1 MIEEQEEMLSECLQ
15 AGDTKKALVRRL
27 IHNMRRQLD
36 GLERILLEAETLE
49 PEELEALLKGA
60 RLENQTVQSRFVDG
74 VFNGEEMIGE
84 DGQVYSVPHNYA
96 SKSKLVEGDLL
107 RLIIADGGKFIFKQ
121 KGPIE
126 RERTVGMLVREE
138 QTDGWCVVADGRKF
152 CVLPAAV
159 SFHRGEAGDDVVVLL
174 PKNAPS
180 KWAAVENIIKR
191 DISAFG

>member
-1 MIEEQEEMLSECLQ
+1 MNQIEEEVYLQ
-15 AGDTKKALVRRL
+15 ADKTKTALARRL
-27 IHNMRRQLD
+27 IANIRQQLD
-36 GLERILLEAETLE
+36 GLERVLNEGETIE
-49 PEELEALLKGA
+49 PEELEALLN
-60 RLENQTVQSRFVDG
+60 RSRSSEGQDEKSHFVDG
-74 VFNGEEMIGE
+74 IFNGLEMVGE
-84 DGQVYSVPHNYA
+84 DGQSYNVPPNYS
-96 SKSKLVEGDLL
+96 SKSKLVEGDFM
-107 RLIIADGGKFIFKQ
+107 RLIITDGGKFIFKQ

-126 RERTVGMLVREE
+126 RERTVGMLVKDE

-159 SFHRGEAGDDVVVLL
+159 SFHRGDAGDDVVVLL